1 MVPAEGKLA
10 LVQALW
16 DAGLRSIESTSFVSP
31 SAVPQM
37 ADAERV
43 MAGIRVPSGCSASA
57 LVPNLRGL
65 DRAVACGAQEIAVVL
80 AATETMNQRN
90 IRMSLEEAIGTCEAT
105 LGEARRL
112 GIRTRAYIAVAF
124 ACPFEG
130 STPPA
135 QVDALA
141 QAMAA
146 AGAQEVVIADTI
158 GAASPQDIESVLQ
171 RVLRTFQPSK
181 LGLHL
186 HDTRGMA
193 VANAWQGLQMGIRSF
208 DASVGGLG
216 GCPFAPGAAGNL
228 ATEDLA
234 VLCAQTGYKTGI
246 DLPGLIEAVD
256 LAGSLVGYPVGGRSI
271 PWLRKDLQRRS
282 ML

>member
-1 MVPAEGKLA
+1 
-10 LVQALW
+10 
-16 DAGLRSIESTSFVSP
+16 
-31 SAVPQM
+31 
-37 ADAERV
+37 
-43 MAGIRVPSGCSASA
+43 
-57 LVPNLRGL
+57 
-65 DRAVACGAQEIAVVL
+65 
-80 AATETMNQRN
+80 
-90 IRMSLEEAIGTCEAT
+90 
-105 LGEARRL
+105 
-112 GIRTRAYIAVAF
+112 
-124 ACPFEG
+124 
-130 STPPA
+130 
-135 QVDALA
+135 
-141 QAMAA
+141 
-146 AGAQEVVIADTI
+146 
-158 GAASPQDIESVLQ
+158 
-171 RVLRTFQPSK
+171 
-181 LGLHL
+181 
-186 HDTRGMA
+186 MA